1 MPWPLQGPQESWV
14 CSAGDSGESGV
25 RWPACCGG
33 QRPLGGAWAAGRQ
46 PRTPRKVARQ
56 YPYEDCPQNSCQHSS
71 IISHQI
77 RRSQRQEP
85 RGSAAA
91 APTAGGC
98 GVLQSHQ
105 WRQTSTRG
113 DLRGISP
120 ACFTRGSCL
129 PVRSLGITVQS
140 AVSSGRRE
148 WSDVMSN
155 SPKETLGCYS
165 GPQPDWGSPPFPGPQ
180 FPRVH

>member
-56 YPYEDCPQNSCQHSS
+56 YPYEDCPPNSCQHSS

-85 RGSAAA
+85 RGSAPMGPWSKVGWEEASQDIREKCRTQA
-91 APTAGGC
+91 SVARWQYCPRQSTDSDKWTLIWDVKRGLWC
-98 GVLQSHQ
+98 GAQ
-105 WRQTSTRG
+105 
-113 DLRGISP
+113 
-120 ACFTRGSCL
+120 GSLYQLHGSSVNLC
-129 PVRSLGITVQS
+129 VHTKSL
-140 AVSSGRRE
+140 
-148 WSDVMSN
+148 
-155 SPKETLGCYS
+155 
-165 GPQPDWGSPPFPGPQ
+165 
-180 FPRVH
+180 